1 MPRSCLVV
9 GASRGIG
16 RAVAEELRAAGDRVA
31 VTYRESTPPD
41 GLFGVRCDVTDTAE
55 VDAAFR
61 EVEMEQGAV
70 EVLVVN
76 AGITQDRLLAAMPEN
91 SFTEVLDTN
100 LTGAYRVVK
109 RAVKG
114 MLRLR
119 RGRVVLVSSVVA
131 LQGSAGQA
139 NYAASKAGL
148 IGFGRSLARELGPRG
163 ITVNVVAPGLTET
176 DMTAQLAP
184 ALVEE
189 YLRQI
194 PLGRMAQ
201 PAEVARVV
209 GFLASPAADYVTGAV
224 IPVDGGSS
232 MGH

>member
-16 RAVAEELRAAGDRVA
+16 RAVAEELRAAGERVA
-31 VTYRESTPPD
+31 VTYRTGSPPD
-41 GLFGVRCDVTDTAE
+41 GTFGVRCDVTDTAQ

-61 EVEMEQGAV
+61 AVEAEQGAV

-76 AGITQDRLLAAMPEN
+76 AGIVRDQLLAAMPEET
-91 SFTEVLDTN
+91 FADVLDTN

-109 RAVKG
+109 RATRG

-131 LQGSAGQA
+131 LQGATGQA

-148 IGFGRSLARELGPRG
+148 IGFGRSLARELGPRN
-163 ITVNVVAPGLTET
+163 ITVNIVAPGLTDT
-176 DMTAQLAP
+176 DMTAQLSP
-184 ALVEE
+184 ELREE
-189 YLRQI
+189 YVRQI
-194 PLGRMAQ
+194 PLGRMAR

>member
-9 GASRGIG
+9 GGSRGIG
-16 RAVAEELRAAGDRVA
+16 RAVAEELHAAGERVA
-31 VTYRESTPPD
+31 VTYRKGSPPD
-41 GLFGVRCDVTDTAE
+41 RLFAVQCDVTDTAE
-55 VDAAFR
+55 VDSAFR
-61 EVEMEQGAV
+61 AVEAEQGAV

-76 AGITQDRLLAAMPEN
+76 AGIVQDQLLAAMPERC
-91 SFTEVLDTN
+91 FTEVLDTN

-109 RAVKG
+109 RAVRG
-114 MLRLR
+114 MLRQR
-119 RGRVVLVSSVVA
+119 RGRIVLVSSVVA

-148 IGFGRSLARELGPRG
+148 IGFGRSLARELGPRN
-163 ITVNVVAPGLTET
+163 ITVNIVAPGLTET
-176 DMTAQLAP
+176 DMTARLAP
-184 ALVEE
+184 ALLEE

>member
-9 GASRGIG
+9 GGSRGIG

-31 VTYRESTPPD
+31 VTYRNGSPPD
-41 GLFGVRCDVTDTAE
+41 GLFAVRCDVTDTAE

-61 EVEMEQGAV
+61 AVEAEQGAV

-76 AGITQDRLLAAMPEN
+76 AGIVQDQLLAAMPEHR
-91 SFTEVLDTN
+91 FTEVLDTN

-109 RAVKG
+109 RAVRG
-114 MLRLR
+114 MLRR
-119 RGRVVLVSSVVA
+119 RGGRIVLVSSVVA

-148 IGFGRSLARELGPRG
+148 IGFGRSLARELGPRN
-163 ITVNVVAPGLTET
+163 ITVNIVAPGLTET
-176 DMTAQLAP
+176 DMTARLAP
-184 ALVEE
+184 ELLAE
-189 YLRQI
+189 YLRQV

-201 PAEVARVV
+201 PAEVARAV
-209 GFLASPAADYVTGAV
+209 GFLASPGAGYVTGAV
-224 IPVDGGSS
+224 VPVDGGSS

>member
-9 GASRGIG
+9 GGSRGIG

-31 VTYRESTPPD
+31 VTHRKGPPPD
-41 GLFGVRCDVTDTAE
+41 GLFAVRCDVTDTAE

-61 EVEMEQGAV
+61 AVEAEQGAV

-76 AGITQDRLLAAMPEN
+76 AGIVQDQLLAAMPEN
-91 SFTEVLDTN
+91 RFTEVLDTN

-109 RAVKG
+109 RAVRG
-114 MLRLR
+114 MLRQ
-119 RGRVVLVSSVVA
+119 RGGRIVLVSSVVA

-148 IGFGRSLARELGPRG
+148 IGFGRSLARELGPRN
-163 ITVNVVAPGLTET
+163 ITVNIVAPGLTET
-176 DMTAQLAP
+176 DMTARLAP
-184 ALVEE
+184 ELLEE
-189 YLRQI
+189 YLRQV

-209 GFLASPAADYVTGAV
+209 GFLASPGAGYVTGAV
-224 IPVDGGSS
+224 VPVDGGSS

>member
-31 VTYRESTPPD
+31 VTYRKGTPPD
-41 GLFGVRCDVTDTAE
+41 GLFGVRCDVTDTAG

-61 EVEMEQGAV
+61 EVEAEQGAV

-76 AGITQDRLLAAMPEN
+76 AGITQDQLLAAMPES

-109 RAVKG
+109 RAVRG

-176 DMTAQLAP
+176 DMTARLAP

-201 PAEVARVV
+201 PADVARVV

>member
-16 RAVAEELRAAGDRVA
+16 RAVAEELRAAGERVA
-31 VTYRESTPPD
+31 VTYRTGSPPD
-41 GLFGVRCDVTDTAE
+41 GTFGVRCDVTDTAQ

-61 EVEMEQGAV
+61 AVEAEQGTV

-76 AGITQDRLLAAMPEN
+76 AGIVRDQLLAAMPEET
-91 SFTEVLDTN
+91 FADVLDTN

-109 RAVKG
+109 RATRG

-131 LQGSAGQA
+131 LQGSTGQA

-148 IGFGRSLARELGPRG
+148 IGFGRSLARELGPRN
-163 ITVNVVAPGLTET
+163 ITVNIVAPGLTDT
-176 DMTAQLAP
+176 DMAAQLSP
-184 ALVEE
+184 ELREE
-189 YLRQI
+189 YVRQI
-194 PLGRMAQ
+194 PLGRMAR
-201 PAEVARVV
+201 PAEVAQVV
-209 GFLASPAADYVTGAV
+209 RFLASPAADYVTGAV